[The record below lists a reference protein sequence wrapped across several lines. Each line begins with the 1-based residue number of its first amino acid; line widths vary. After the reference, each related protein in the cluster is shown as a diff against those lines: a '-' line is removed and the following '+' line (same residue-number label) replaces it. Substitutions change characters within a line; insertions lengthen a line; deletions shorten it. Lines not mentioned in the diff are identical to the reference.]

1 MRLSF
6 WKEWE
11 TCGILRLP
19 SPAELLHLLRRQRR
33 FHPNLTP
40 SNASVAQLV
49 EQLTLNASD
58 VRWDVDFSRAD

>member
-1 MRLSF
+1 MRLSL

-11 TCGILRLP
+11 TRGILRLP
-19 SPAELLHLLRRQRR
+19 SPAELLHLPRCQQR

-40 SNASVAQLV
+40 SHASVAQLV